1 MHSHEWKR
9 LPDNIKQI
17 IERYQGEQPMR
28 VGALAQELGVVVKI
42 SSLSVGIS
50 GEIRPFGE
58 RGADFIIRVNRH
70 EHKNRRRFTLAHELS
85 HFLLHPEKIGEGIA
99 DNVLYRSRLSNQTE
113 AAANRLAADI
123 LMPWNVIQEKLAEYS
138 DFDVEDRI
146 EKIATDLGVS
156 TIALNIRLGI
166 KGKAIAG

>member
-1 MHSHEWKR
+1 MHSHEWKG
-9 LPDNIKQI
+9 LSENIKQI

-28 VGALAQELGVVVKI
+28 IGALAQELGVVVKV

-50 GEIRPFGE
+50 GEIRPID
-58 RGADFIIRVNRH
+58 RPGADFIIRVNRH
-70 EHKNRRRFTLAHELS
+70 EHKNRQRFTIAHELS
-85 HFLLHPEKIGEGIA
+85 HFLLHLDKIGEGIA
-99 DNVLYRSRLSNQTE
+99 DNGLYRSQLSSQIE
-113 AAANRLAADI
+113 AEANKLAADI

-138 DFDVEDRI
+138 NFDVEDRI

-166 KGKAIAG
+166 KGKAIAS